1 MNPPPDMPPAASRLP
16 TDIGSLRLAKV
27 YAQAVL
33 EAADAQGCRA
43 EVLGE
48 LAQIAHDVLPKAPAA
63 QAVFASP
70 RIPAEE
76 KSAIVERLFA
86 GKVLPT
92 TLHALHVLA
101 EHDRLGI
108 LSEIVAAS
116 KRLADERD
124 GRRQAEITTAIPLDT
139 AAQASV
145 TADVAGALGMTLAPT
160 FTVDPNIIGG
170 LIVRVGDTV
179 YDQSIATSLVR
190 LGSRLKQRS
199 IHEIQ
204 YRRDRLGTP

>member
-1 MNPPPDMPPAASRLP
+1 MAA
-16 TDIGSLRLAKV
+16 T
-27 YAQAVL
+27 
-33 EAADAQGCRA
+33 
-43 EVLGE
+43 
-48 LAQIAHDVLPKAPAA
+48 
-63 QAVFASP
+63 
-70 RIPAEE
+70 
-76 KSAIVERLFA
+76 
-86 GKVLPT
+86 
-92 TLHALHVLA
+92 
-101 EHDRLGI
+101 
-108 LSEIVAAS
+108 

-139 AAQASV
+139 AAQARI